1 MSLIQRIL
9 STLTHQTV
17 VHDVDDESEV
27 ADNYIPFRTAND
39 FIRMKTSHA
48 EKLTAF
54 FISLVELNHKN
65 LCECRQNWVK
75 YLGTLFVI
83 SGFEKCAL
91 DVNLVSR

>member
-17 VHDVDDESEV
+17 VNDVDDESEV

-39 FIRMKTSHA
+39 YTRMRASIA

-54 FISLVELNHKN
+54 FINLVELNVKE
-65 LCECRQNWVK
+65 LCDCRQN
-75 YLGTLFVI
+75 
-83 SGFEKCAL
+83 
-91 DVNLVSR
+91 